1 MSELRQVKA
10 SAGSGKTYQLTRRF
24 LALLDA
30 ADERDTPF
38 VCTNRPGRGFT
49 WPEIM
54 AVTFTN
60 KAAAEMKE
68 RVVGGLKAS
77 ALGIEENPACSAETA
92 RTTVGAI
99 LRRYHRLNIRTID
112 SLLVL
117 LLRLFA
123 LEFGVRPDFEI
134 IFDERELFDA
144 VFDHFLALCETDEEA
159 AGLLDGAVGTL
170 IRQEGRNG
178 FWVQDTVRDRL
189 RELTGCIE
197 TRTSDLL
204 TDQQAIVELL
214 AAEHAALM
222 KSVDRMR
229 EMLDA
234 TGLPVHANFPKL
246 LAKFDNL
253 GLFDAPE
260 TKSAYLYKDT
270 LYEFVNAKGKSM
282 VDDLAEGVYARFK
295 DACRHY
301 AAIHATLAGAYFLA
315 PAIDI
320 ALRLEN
326 GLEELQRRQG
336 MVLNSGVAGHV
347 IELLA
352 EGGAVSEAY
361 CRLGCRLHHLLVDE
375 FQDTNRDQWRAIT
388 PLAGECLG
396 KGGSLFFVGDVKQAI
411 YGWRG
416 GDSALFDEVMSQPEI
431 AGLVERPAAE
441 HLPDNWRSHR
451 NVVEFNN
458 EFFANLEDP
467 DQVADLA
474 DRVLPDADA
483 GFRAE
488 FAGQLMR
495 SFGDC
500 AQSLPDRH
508 KDTGGYVRMERVEG
522 GGSDDIEEQ
531 TLERLDALMDDL
543 TARRNYRD
551 IGILVRSHSHASLVC
566 DLLVRKNIP
575 VITENSLQLDRHPLV
590 RQLAGFLGFLDFP
603 RDDAAFLAFIGGHEL
618 FLAESGLPE
627 AELLDWLIK
636 PRKRPLGV
644 QFREDFPEPWQRL
657 IEPFYNQ
664 SGLMTPYDLTMEAV
678 RVFRVLERHPEAEL
692 YVRRFLEVV
701 HLAEENG
708 YGSLSAF
715 LEYWEEN
722 SDQEKVPLPE
732 NIDAVRIMTIH
743 KAKGLEFPVAIV
755 PFHHWKTDADRNFT
769 VREYKGHNLLAPMK
783 KDLGRPYQESLGRA
797 VREQLNLL
805 YVAWTRAREELYGF
819 YPEKAGRVANPVVLK
834 AMDQFLE
841 LDDDGV
847 FELGRTPAETHP
859 SEQAA
864 RPEPRELAPDAKQA
878 DLMGWLPRLR
888 VYRHNLDDY
897 FFNERMRGEV
907 AHRVME
913 HMRITGLDGPDID
926 RAMALAVQDFPELG
940 ALPGADRTKLDD
952 DLRAM
957 AHWALGDDRLRAW
970 LAAGAREPEVLA
982 PGGEFKRFDLLV
994 TGEETVVVDFKTGRP
1009 APHNAVQVREYMD
1022 ILVAMGGYG
1031 EPRGFLVYLDL
1042 REIREVGGDA

>member
-30 ADERDTPF
+30 AGEDTPF
-38 VCTNRPGRGFT
+38 VCTNRPGRGFS

-68 RVVGGLKAS
+68 RVVNGLKAS
-77 ALGIEENPACSAETA
+77 ALGLDDDPACSRETA

-134 IFDERELFDA
+134 VFDERELFDA
-144 VFDHFLALCETDEEA
+144 VFDHFLGLCETDESSA
-159 AGLLDGAVGTL
+159 ALLDDAVRTL
-170 IRQEGRNG
+170 IRREGRNG

-189 RELTGCIE
+189 RELAGCVE
-197 TRTSDLL
+197 TRTSALL
-204 TDQQAIVELL
+204 TDQEAIAGLL
-214 AAEHAALM
+214 AEEFATFRRAAEAMSAHAEEA
-222 KSVDRMR
+222 
-229 EMLDA
+229 
-234 TGLPVHANFPKL
+234 GLPLNKYFREFLANCL
-246 LAKFDNL
+246 DME
-253 GLFDAPE
+253 LFDAVPD
-260 TKSAYLYKDT
+260 SASIKKASAAECVLT
-270 LYEFVNAKGKSM
+270 KGKGL
-282 VDDLAEGVYARFK
+282 VDERTESFYAHLQERWAEYREA
-295 DACRHY
+295 
-301 AAIHATLAGAYFLA
+301 HATLAGAYFLA
-315 PAIDI
+315 PAIEI
-320 ALRLEN
+320 ALRLEK

-336 MVLNSGVAGHV
+336 MVLNASVAGHV

-352 EGGAVSEAY
+352 DGGAVSEAY

-388 PLAGECLG
+388 PLAGECLA

-416 GDSALFDEVMSQPEI
+416 GDSALFDEVMGQPEI
-431 AGLVERPAAE
+431 AGLVERPVAE
-441 HLPDNWRSHR
+441 NLPDNWRSHR

-458 EFFANLEDP
+458 QFFANLENP
-467 DQVADLA
+467 EQAADLA
-474 DRVLPDADA
+474 DRVLPDAGA
-483 GFRAE
+483 AFRAE
-488 FAGQLMR
+488 FAGQLMQ
-495 SFGDC
+495 SFRGC
-500 AQSLPDRH
+500 AQSLPDKHR
-508 KDTGGYVRMERVEG
+508 DTGGYVRMERIEG
-522 GGSDDIEEQ
+522 GTPGEIVDQ

-543 TARRNYRD
+543 TARRAFRD
-551 IGILVRSHSHASLVC
+551 IGILVRSHSHAALVC
-566 DLLVRKNIP
+566 DLLVQKNIP
-575 VITENSLQLDRHPLV
+575 VITENSLQLDRHPV
-590 RQLAGFLGFLDFP
+590 IRQLAGFLGFLDFP
-603 RDDAAFLAFIGGHEL
+603 RDDAAFLAFIGGGEL
-618 FLAESGLPE
+618 FLAESGLAE
-627 AELLDWLIK
+627 TELLDWLIR

-644 QFREDFPEPWQRL
+644 QFREDFPGPWQRL

-664 SGLMTPYDLTMEAV
+664 SGLMTPYDLVMEAV
-678 RVFRVLERHPEAEL
+678 RVFRVLKRHPEAEL

-715 LEYWEEN
+715 LEYWDEK

-743 KAKGLEFPVAIV
+743 KAKGLEFPVTIV
-755 PFHHWKTDADRNFT
+755 PFHHWKTGTDRNFA
-769 VREYKGHNLLAPMK
+769 VREFKGHSLLVPMK
-783 KDLGRPYQESLGRA
+783 KDLGRAYQESLGRA

-819 YPEKAGRVANPVVLK
+819 FPEKARAANPVVLK

-841 LDDDGV
+841 LDDDGL
-847 FELGRTPAETHP
+847 FELGHTPAETRP

-864 RPEPRELAPDAKQA
+864 RPEPVELAPDTGEA

-913 HMRITGLDGPDID
+913 HMRVTGDDAADTD
-926 RAMALAVQDFPELG
+926 RAVALAVQDFPELG
-940 ALPGADRTKLDD
+940 ALSDADRAKLDS

-957 AHWALGDDRLRAW
+957 GAWALGDERLRGW
-970 LAAGAREPEVLA
+970 LAVGAREPEVLD
-982 PGGEFKRFDLLV
+982 PNGDFKRFDLLAC
-994 TGEETVVVDFKTGRP
+994 GEETAIVDFKTGHP
-1009 APHNAVQVREYMD
+1009 DPHNEVQVREYMD
-1022 ILVAMGGYG
+1022 ILSAMDGYG
-1031 EPRGFLVYLDL
+1031 KPRGFLVYLDL
-1042 REIREVGGDA
+1042 REIREVAGEA

>member
-77 ALGIEENPACSAETA
+77 ALGIEENPACSPETA

-134 IFDERELFDA
+134 VFDERELFDA
-144 VFDHFLALCETDEEA
+144 VFDHFLALCEADEDA
-159 AGLLDGAVGTL
+159 AGLLDSAVGTL

-189 RELTGCIE
+189 RELTGCVE
-197 TRTSDLL
+197 TRASDLL
-204 TDQQAIVELL
+204 TDQQAIAELL
-214 AAEHAALM
+214 TGEYASFRQAVEAMGTHAEETDLPLNKYFRDFLANC
-222 KSVDRMR
+222 
-229 EMLDA
+229 LDME
-234 TGLPVHANFPKL
+234 
-246 LAKFDNL
+246 
-253 GLFDAPE
+253 LFDPVPD
-260 TKSAYLYKDT
+260 SASIKKATVADCVL
-270 LYEFVNAKGKSM
+270 AKGKGL
-282 VDDLAEGVYARFK
+282 VDERTESFYAHLQGKWAEYRQS
-295 DACRHY
+295 R
-301 AAIHATLAGAYFLA
+301 AILAGAYFLA

-347 IELLA
+347 IDLLA

-416 GDSALFDEVMSQPEI
+416 GDSALFDEVMAQPEI
-431 AGLVERPAAE
+431 AGLVERPEAE
-441 HLPDNWRSHR
+441 NLPDNWRSHR

-458 EFFANLEDP
+458 TFFANLEDP

-474 DRVLPDADA
+474 DSVLPDANA

-488 FAGQLMR
+488 FAGQLMQ
-495 SFGDC
+495 SFRDC
-500 AQSLPDRH
+500 AQSLPDKH
-508 KDTGGYVRMERVEG
+508 LDTGGYVRMERLEG
-522 GGSDDIEEQ
+522 GTSGEIEEQ

-551 IGILVRSHSHASLVC
+551 IGILVRSHTHATLVC
-566 DLLVRKNIP
+566 DLLVQKNIP
-575 VITENSLQLDRHPLV
+575 VITENSLQLDRHPV
-590 RQLAGFLGFLDFP
+590 IRQLAGFLGFLDFP
-603 RDDAAFLAFIGGHEL
+603 RDDTAFLAFIGGREL
-618 FLAESGLPE
+618 FLAESGLDE

-644 QFREDFPEPWQRL
+644 QFREDFPGPWQRL

-692 YVRRFLEVV
+692 YVRRFLEVI

-715 LEYWEEN
+715 LEYWEDK

-743 KAKGLEFPVAIV
+743 KAKGLEFPVTIV
-755 PFHHWKTDADRNFT
+755 PFHHWKTDTDRNYA
-769 VREYKGHNLLAPMK
+769 VREFKGHSLLVPLK

-819 YPEKAGRVANPVVLK
+819 YPEKARVSNPVVLK

-841 LDDDGV
+841 PDDDGV
-847 FELGRTPAETHP
+847 FELGDTPAETHP
-859 SEQAA
+859 SAQAE
-864 RPEPRELAPDAKQA
+864 RPEPVELAPEEGEA

-913 HMRITGLDGPDID
+913 HMLVTGDDAADIE
-926 RAMALAVQDFPELG
+926 RAMALAIQDFPELG
-940 ALPGADRTKLDD
+940 ALPEADREKLDR
-952 DLRAM
+952 DLCAM
-957 AHWALGDDRLRAW
+957 AEWALGDNRLCGW
-970 LAAGAREPEVLA
+970 LAHGVREPEVLA

-994 TGEETVVVDFKTGRP
+994 TGPETVVVDFKTGRP
-1009 APHNAVQVREYMD
+1009 DPHNEVQVREYMD
-1022 ILVAMGGYG
+1022 ILAAMGGYG
-1031 EPRGFLVYLDL
+1031 TPRGFLVYLDL
-1042 REIREVGGDA
+1042 REIREVDGEA

>member
-24 LALLDA
+24 LSLLDA
-30 ADERDTPF
+30 AGEDTPF
-38 VCTNRPGRGFT
+38 VCTNRPGRGFS

-68 RVVGGLKAS
+68 RVVNGLKAS
-77 ALGIEENPACSAETA
+77 ALGLEENPACSRETA

-134 IFDERELFDA
+134 VFDERELFDA
-144 VFDHFLALCETDEEA
+144 VFDHFLGLCETDEPSA
-159 AGLLDGAVGTL
+159 ALLDGAVRTL
-170 IRQEGRNG
+170 IRREGRNG

-189 RELTGCIE
+189 RELTGCVE
-197 TRTSDLL
+197 TRANALL
-204 TDQQAIVELL
+204 TDQDAILELL
-214 AAEHAALM
+214 TEEHAALM
-222 KSVDRMR
+222 RAVARMR
-229 EMLDA
+229 ELLND

-270 LYEFVNAKGKSM
+270 LYEFVNAKGKDK

-295 DACRHY
+295 KACRQY
-301 AAIHATLAGAYFLA
+301 AAAHATLAGAYFLA
-315 PAIDI
+315 PAIEI

-336 MVLNSGVAGHV
+336 MVLNAGVAGHV

-352 EGGAVSEAY
+352 DGGAVSEAY
-361 CRLGCRLHHLLVDE
+361 CRLGCRLHHMLVDE

-388 PLAGECLG
+388 PLAGECLA

-416 GDSALFDEVMSQPEI
+416 GDSALFDEVMTQPDV
-431 AGLVERPAAE
+431 AGLAGDLGTEN
-441 HLPDNWRSHR
+441 LPDNWRSHR

-458 EFFANLEDP
+458 RFFSNLEDP
-467 DQVADLA
+467 DQAADLA
-474 DRVLPDADA
+474 DRVLPDAD
-483 GFRAE
+483 GPFRAE
-488 FAGQLMR
+488 FAGQLMQ
-495 SFGDC
+495 SFKDC
-500 AQSLPDRH
+500 AQSLPDKHR
-508 KDTGGYVRMERVEG
+508 DTRGYVRMERLEG
-522 GGSDDIEEQ
+522 GSPGEIVEQ

-543 TARRNYRD
+543 TARRAYRD
-551 IGILVRSHSHASLVC
+551 IGILVRSHSHAAQVC

-575 VITENSLQLDRHPLV
+575 VITENSLQLDRHPVV

-603 RDDAAFLAFIGGHEL
+603 RDDAAFLTFVGGSEL

-627 AELLDWLIK
+627 SELLDWLIR
-636 PRKRPLGV
+636 PRKRPMGV
-644 QFREDFPEPWQRL
+644 QFREDFPVLWRRL

-678 RVFRVLERHPEAEL
+678 RVFRVRERHPEAEL

-715 LEYWEEN
+715 LEYWEEK

-743 KAKGLEFPVAIV
+743 KAKGLEFPVTIV
-755 PFHHWKTDADRNFT
+755 PFHHWKTDTDRNFT
-769 VREYKGHNLLAPMK
+769 VQTYRGHDLLVPLK
-783 KDLGRPYQESLGRA
+783 KDLGRPYLESLGRA
-797 VREQLNLL
+797 VREQLDLL

-819 YPEKAGRVANPVVLK
+819 FPEKAIRVANPVVLK

-847 FELGRTPAETHP
+847 FELGHTPAETHP
-859 SEQAA
+859 AQKAP
-864 RPEPRELAPDAKQA
+864 RPETRDPGPASGEA

-913 HMRITGLDGPDID
+913 HMRVTGLDAADTD
-926 RAMALAVQDFPELG
+926 RAVTLAVQDFPELG
-940 ALPGADRTKLDD
+940 ALSDGDRAKLDA

-957 AHWALGDDRLRAW
+957 AGWALGDERLRGW
-970 LAAGAREPEVLA
+970 LAEGAREPEVIDQH
-982 PGGEFKRFDLLV
+982 GGFKRFDLLV
-994 TGEETVVVDFKTGRP
+994 TGGETVVVDFKTGRP
-1009 APHNAVQVREYMD
+1009 DPHNEIQVREYMD
-1022 ILVAMGGYG
+1022 ILAAMGGFG
-1031 EPRGFLVYLDL
+1031 KPRGFLIYLDL
-1042 REIREVGGDA
+1042 REIREVGRT

>member
-1 MSELRQVKA
+1 MSELKQVKA

-30 ADERDTPF
+30 AGDEATF
-38 VCTNRPGRGFT
+38 VCTNHPGRGYS

-68 RVVGGLKAS
+68 RIVGGLKS
-77 ALGIEENPACSAETA
+77 IALGLDKDPACSPDTA
-92 RTTVGAI
+92 RRTVGAI

-134 IFDERELFDA
+134 VFDERELFDA
-144 VFDHFLALCETDEEA
+144 VFDHFLGLCETDEPSA
-159 AGLLDGAVGTL
+159 ALLDDAVRTL
-170 IRQEGRNG
+170 IRQERRNG

-189 RELTGCIE
+189 RELTGCLE
-197 TRTSDLL
+197 TRTSSLL
-204 TDQQAIVELL
+204 TDQKAIADLLVEDYDSFKRSVEAMAAH
-214 AAEHAALM
+214 AAE
-222 KSVDRMR
+222 V
-229 EMLDA
+229 
-234 TGLPVHANFPKL
+234 GLPLNKYFKDFLANCL
-246 LAKFDNL
+246 NMD
-253 GLFDAPE
+253 LFDSVPD
-260 TKSAYLYKDT
+260 SASIHKTSVADCVL
-270 LYEFVNAKGKSM
+270 AKGKGL
-282 VDDLAEGVYARFK
+282 VDERTESFYARLQDK
-295 DACRHY
+295 WADYRLA
-301 AAIHATLAGAYFLA
+301 HATLAGAYFLA
-315 PAIDI
+315 PAIEI

-336 MVLNSGVAGHV
+336 TVLNSGVAGHV
-347 IELLA
+347 IDLLA
-352 EGGAVSEAY
+352 DGGAVSEAY

-388 PLAGECLG
+388 PLAGECLA

-416 GDSALFDEVMSQPEI
+416 GDSALFDEVMTQPEV
-431 AGLVERPAAE
+431 AGLAE
-441 HLPDNWRSHR
+441 DAKAENLPDNWRSHR

-458 EFFANLEDP
+458 NFFSNLEDP
-467 DQVADLA
+467 DQAADLA
-474 DRVLPDADA
+474 ERVLPDADA
-483 GFRAE
+483 SFRAE
-488 FAGQLMR
+488 FAEELMR
-495 SFGDC
+495 SFRDC
-500 AQSLPDRH
+500 SQSLPEKH
-508 KDTGGYVRMERVEG
+508 LNTGGYVRMERLP
-522 GGSDDIEEQ
+522 GGSSGDIEEQ

-543 TARRNYRD
+543 TARRSYRD
-551 IGILVRSHSHASLVC
+551 IGILVRSHPHASLIC
-566 DLLVRKNIP
+566 DLLVKKNIP
-575 VITENSLQLDRHPLV
+575 VITENSLQLNRHPVV
-590 RQLAGFLGFLDFP
+590 RQLAGFLAFLDFP
-603 RDDAAFLAFIGGHEL
+603 RDDAAFLAFIGGKEL

-627 AELLDWLIK
+627 TELLDWLVRPWK
-636 PRKRPLGV
+636 KPLGV
-644 QFREDFPEPWQRL
+644 QFREDFPDHWRRL

-664 SGLMTPYDLTMEAV
+664 SGLMTPYDLAMEAV

-692 YVRRFLEVV
+692 YVRRFLEVI

-715 LEYWEEN
+715 LEYWEEK

-743 KAKGLEFPVAIV
+743 KSKGLEFPVTIV
-755 PFHHWKTDADRNFT
+755 PFHHWKTGTDRNYV
-769 VREYKGHNLLAPMK
+769 VREHKGRNLLVPLRK
-783 KDLGRPYQESLGRA
+783 ELGRPYLESLGRT

-819 YPEKAGRVANPVVLK
+819 FPEQAGRVSNPATLK
-834 AMDQFLE
+834 AMDLFLE

-847 FELGRTPAETHP
+847 FERGDTPAETHP
-859 SEQAA
+859 SASA
-864 RPEPRELAPDAKQA
+864 PRPEPCELAPETGEA

-913 HMRITGLDGPDID
+913 HMAVSGDADADID
-926 RAMALAVQDFPELG
+926 RAMVLAAQDFPELG
-940 ALPGADRTKLDD
+940 ALSDAERNKLDAE
-952 DLRAM
+952 LRAM
-957 AHWALGDDRLRAW
+957 AEWALGDERLRGW
-970 LAAGAREPEVLA
+970 LAVGAREPEVLA
-982 PGGEFKRFDLLV
+982 PGGEFKRFDLLAV
-994 TGEETVVVDFKTGRP
+994 GEEAVIVDFKTGQP
-1009 APHNAVQVREYMD
+1009 APHNEVQVREYMD
-1022 ILVAMGGYG
+1022 ILAAMGSYG
-1031 EPRGFLVYLDL
+1031 EPRGFLVYLDR
-1042 REIREVGGDA
+1042 REIREVVRNA

>member
-24 LALLDA
+24 LALLDRA
-30 ADERDTPF
+30 GEDTPF
-38 VCTNRPGRGFT
+38 VCTNRPGRGFS

-68 RVVGGLKAS
+68 RVVTGLKAG
-77 ALGIEENPACSAETA
+77 ALGLDKDPACSPETA
-92 RTTVGAI
+92 RATVGAI

-134 IFDERELFDA
+134 VFDERELFDA
-144 VFDHFLALCETDEEA
+144 VFDHFLGQCETDESA
-159 AGLLDGAVGTL
+159 AALLDGAVRTL
-170 IRQEGRNG
+170 IRQEGKNG

-189 RELTGCIE
+189 RELTGCVE
-197 TRTSDLL
+197 TRAGDLVTDQAAILGLL
-204 TDQQAIVELL
+204 TG
-214 AAEHAALM
+214 EHAAFRQ
-222 KSVDRMR
+222 SVEAMADH
-229 EMLDA
+229 A
-234 TGLPVHANFPKL
+234 GAVGLPLNKYFRDFL
-246 LAKFDNL
+246 DNCL
-253 GLFDAPE
+253 NMELFDPIPD
-260 TKSAYLYKDT
+260 SAYIKKTSAADCVL
-270 LYEFVNAKGKSM
+270 AKGKGL
-282 VDDLAEGVYARFK
+282 VDERTESFYARLQGK
-295 DACRHY
+295 WAEYRLH
-301 AAIHATLAGAYFLA
+301 HATLAGAYFLA
-315 PAIDI
+315 PAIEI
-320 ALRLEN
+320 ALRLEQ
-326 GLEELQRRQG
+326 GLEDLQRRRG
-336 MVLNSGVAGHV
+336 TVLNAAVAGHV

-352 EGGAVSEAY
+352 DGGAVSEAY

-388 PLAGECLG
+388 PLAGECLA

-416 GDSALFDEVMSQPEI
+416 GDSALFDEVMSQPDV
-431 AGLVERPAAE
+431 AGLAE
-441 HLPDNWRSHR
+441 DAEAETLPDNWRSHR

-458 EFFANLEDP
+458 RFFANMEDP
-467 DQVADLA
+467 DQAGDLA
-474 DRVLPDADA
+474 DRVLPDADPA
-483 GFRAE
+483 FRAE

-495 SFGDC
+495 TFRDC

-508 KDTGGYVRMERVEG
+508 RDTAGYVRMVRLEG
-522 GGSDDIEEQ
+522 GTAAEIVEQ

-543 TARRNYRD
+543 TARRAYRD
-551 IGILVRSHSHASLVC
+551 IGILVRSHFHAALVC

-575 VITENSLQLDRHPLV
+575 VITENSLQLDRHPVV
-590 RQLAGFLGFLDFP
+590 RQLAGFLAFLDFP
-603 RDDAAFLAFIGGHEL
+603 RDDAAFLTFVGGKEL
-618 FLAESGLPE
+618 FLAESGLAE
-627 AELLDWLIK
+627 AELLDWLIR

-644 QFREDFPEPWQRL
+644 QFREDFPGPWRRL

-715 LEYWEEN
+715 LEYWEEK

-732 NIDAVRIMTIH
+732 NIDAVRIMTVH

-755 PFHHWKTDADRNFT
+755 PFHHWKTDTDRHFT
-769 VREYKGHNLLAPMK
+769 VQAYRGRNLLVPLK

-819 YPEKAGRVANPVVLK
+819 FPEKALKIANPVVLK

-847 FELGRTPAETHP
+847 FELGRTPAETRP
-859 SEQAA
+859 SEAA
-864 RPEPRELAPDAKQA
+864 PRPEPRDIPPAETTA

-913 HMRITGLDGPDID
+913 HMRVTGDNAADAD
-926 RAMALAVQDFPELG
+926 RAVALAVQDFPELG
-940 ALPGADRTKLDD
+940 GLAEADRAQLDA

-957 AHWALGDDRLRAW
+957 AAWALNDDRLRGW
-970 LAAGAREPEVLA
+970 LATGAREPEVLDQD
-982 PGGEFKRFDLLV
+982 GGFKRFDLLV
-994 TGEETVVVDFKTGRP
+994 AGPDAVVVDFKTGRP
-1009 APHNAVQVREYMD
+1009 DPHNEVQVRDYMG
-1022 ILVAMGGYG
+1022 ILAAMGGYG
-1031 EPRGFLVYLDL
+1031 EPRGFLIYLDL
-1042 REIREVGGDA
+1042 REIREVGRKA

>member
-38 VCTNRPGRGFT
+38 VCVNRPGRGFT

-77 ALGIEENPACSAETA
+77 ALGIEENPACSPETA
-92 RTTVGAI
+92 RSTVGAI

-134 IFDERELFDA
+134 VFDERELFDA
-144 VFDHFLALCETDEEA
+144 VFDHFLALCETDEDA
-159 AGLLDGAVGTL
+159 ARLLDSAVGTL

-178 FWVQDTVRDRL
+178 FWIQDTVRDRL
-189 RELTGCIE
+189 RELTGCVE
-197 TRTSDLL
+197 TRTDDLL
-204 TDQQAIVELL
+204 TDQQAIVGLL
-214 AAEHAALM
+214 TDEYASFRQSVEAMSKHAE
-222 KSVDRMR
+222 
-229 EMLDA
+229 E
-234 TGLPVHANFPKL
+234 TGLPLNKYFRDFL
-246 LAKFDNL
+246 TNCLDME
-253 GLFDAPE
+253 LFDPVPD
-260 TKSAYLYKDT
+260 SASIKKTTVADCVL
-270 LYEFVNAKGKSM
+270 AKGKGL
-282 VDDLAEGVYARFK
+282 VDDRSESFYAHLQGKWAEYRQSRAV
-295 DACRHY
+295 
-301 AAIHATLAGAYFLA
+301 LAGAYFLA

-320 ALRLEN
+320 GLRLEN

-347 IELLA
+347 IDLLA

-375 FQDTNRDQWRAIT
+375 FQDTNRDQWQAIT

-416 GDSALFDEVMSQPEI
+416 GDSALFDEVMQQPEI
-431 AGLVERPAAE
+431 AGLVERPEAE
-441 HLPDNWRSHR
+441 NLPDNWRSHR

-458 EFFANLEDP
+458 AFFANLEDP
-467 DQVADLA
+467 DQAAELA

-488 FAGQLMR
+488 FAGQILQ
-495 SFGDC
+495 SFRDC
-500 AQSLPDRH
+500 AQSLPEKH
-508 KDTGGYVRMERVEG
+508 LNTGGYVRMERLEG
-522 GGSDDIEEQ
+522 SGSGEIEEQ

-551 IGILVRSHSHASLVC
+551 IGILVRSHTHATLVC
-566 DLLVRKNIP
+566 DLLVQKNIP
-575 VITENSLQLDRHPLV
+575 VITENSLQLDRHPVV

-627 AELLDWLIK
+627 AKLLDWLIK
-636 PRKRPLGV
+636 PRKKPLGV
-644 QFREDFPEPWQRL
+644 QFREDFPGPWQRL

-692 YVRRFLEVV
+692 YVRRFLEVI

-715 LEYWEEN
+715 LEYWEEK

-743 KAKGLEFPVAIV
+743 KSKGLEFPVTIV
-755 PFHHWKTDADRNFT
+755 PFHHWKTDTDRNFT
-769 VREYKGHNLLAPMK
+769 VREFKGHSLLVPMK

-819 YPEKAGRVANPVVLK
+819 FPETARVSNPVVLK

-841 LDDDGV
+841 LDDDGI
-847 FELGRTPAETHP
+847 FEQGDTPSGTQP
-859 SEQAA
+859 SMQAA
-864 RPEPRELAPDAKQA
+864 RPEPVALPPAEGKA

-913 HMRITGLDGPDID
+913 HMMVSGNDTADIE
-926 RAMALAVQDFPELG
+926 RAMMLAVQDFPELG
-940 ALPGADRTKLDD
+940 ALSDADREKLHL

-957 AHWALGDDRLRAW
+957 AEWALGDDRLREW
-970 LAAGAREPEVLA
+970 LAHGVREPEVLT

-994 TGEETVVVDFKTGRP
+994 NGKPSVIVDFKTGRP
-1009 APHNAVQVREYMD
+1009 DPHNEVQVREYMD
-1022 ILVAMGGYG
+1022 ILTGMDDYG
-1031 EPRGFLVYLDL
+1031 APRGFLVYLDL
-1042 REIREVGGDA
+1042 REIREVKGDA

>member
-1 MSELRQVKA
+1 MSELKQVKA

-30 ADERDTPF
+30 AGDEATF
-38 VCTNRPGRGFT
+38 VCANRPGRGYS

-68 RVVGGLKAS
+68 RIVGGLKTI
-77 ALGIEENPACSAETA
+77 ALGLDKNPACSRDTA
-92 RTTVGAI
+92 RRTVGAI

-112 SLLVL
+112 SLLTL

-134 IFDERELFDA
+134 VFDERELFDA
-144 VFDHFLALCETDEEA
+144 IFDHFLALCETDEPSA
-159 AGLLDGAVGTL
+159 ALLDDAVRTL
-170 IRQEGRNG
+170 IRQERRNG

-189 RELTGCIE
+189 RELTGCLE
-197 TRTSDLL
+197 TQAYHLL
-204 TDQQAIVELL
+204 TDQKAIADLLVEDYDSF
-214 AAEHAALM
+214 
-222 KSVDRMR
+222 KRSVDAMTAHA
-229 EMLDA
+229 EEI
-234 TGLPVHANFPKL
+234 GLPLNKYFKDF
-246 LAKFDNL
+246 LAKCLDMD
-253 GLFDAPE
+253 LFDPVPDS
-260 TKSAYLYKDT
+260 TSIHKGSAADCVL
-270 LYEFVNAKGKSM
+270 AKGKGL
-282 VDDLAEGVYARFK
+282 VDERTESFYARLQDK
-295 DACRHY
+295 WSDYRLA
-301 AAIHATLAGAYFLA
+301 HATLAGAYFLA
-315 PAIDI
+315 PAIEI

-326 GLEELQRRQG
+326 GLEELQRKRG
-336 MVLNSGVAGHV
+336 TVLNSGVAGHV

-352 EGGAVSEAY
+352 DGGAVSEAY

-375 FQDTNRDQWRAIT
+375 FQDTNRDQWQAIT
-388 PLAGECLG
+388 PLAGECLA

-416 GDSALFDEVMSQPEI
+416 GDSALFDEVMTQPEV
-431 AGLVERPAAE
+431 AGLAE
-441 HLPDNWRSHR
+441 DAESENLPDNWRSHR

-458 EFFANLEDP
+458 GFFSNLEDP
-467 DQVADLA
+467 DQTADLA
-474 DRVLPDADA
+474 ERVLPDADA
-483 GFRAE
+483 SFRAE
-488 FAGQLMR
+488 FAEELMR
-495 SFGDC
+495 SFKDC
-500 AQSLPDRH
+500 SQSLPEMH
-508 KDTGGYVRMERVEG
+508 LDTGGYVRMERLP
-522 GGSDDIEEQ
+522 GGSSGDIEEQ

-543 TARRNYRD
+543 TARRSYRD
-551 IGILVRSHSHASLVC
+551 IGILVRSHPHASLIC
-566 DLLVRKNIP
+566 DLLVQKNIP
-575 VITENSLQLDRHPLV
+575 VITENSLQLDRHPVV

-603 RDDAAFLAFIGGHEL
+603 RDDAAFLAFIGGKEL

-627 AELLDWLIK
+627 TELFDWLVR
-636 PRKRPLGV
+636 PRKKPLGV
-644 QFREDFPEPWQRL
+644 QFREDFPDQWRRL

-664 SGLMTPYDLTMEAV
+664 SGLMTPYDLAMEAV

-692 YVRRFLEVV
+692 YVRRFLEVI

-715 LEYWEEN
+715 LEYWEEK

-743 KAKGLEFPVAIV
+743 KAKGLEFPVTIV
-755 PFHHWKTDADRNFT
+755 PFHHWKTGTDRNYV
-769 VREYKGHNLLAPMK
+769 VREHKRHNLLVPLRK
-783 KDLGRPYQESLGRA
+783 ELGRPYQESLGRT

-819 YPEKAGRVANPVVLK
+819 FPEKAGRVSNPATLK
-834 AMDQFLE
+834 AMDLFLE

-847 FELGRTPAETHP
+847 FERGDTPAETHP
-859 SEQAA
+859 SETAP
-864 RPEPRELAPDAKQA
+864 RPEPRELAPESGEA

-913 HMRITGLDGPDID
+913 HMTVTADTAADID

-940 ALPGADRTKLDD
+940 ALSDAERNKLDA
-952 DLRAM
+952 DLRTM
-957 AHWALGDDRLRAW
+957 AEWALGDERLRGW
-970 LAAGAREPEVLA
+970 LAIGAREPEVLA
-982 PGGEFKRFDLLV
+982 PGGEFKRFDLLAL
-994 TGEETVVVDFKTGRP
+994 GEKAVIVDFKTGRP
-1009 APHNAVQVREYMD
+1009 DPHNEVQVREYMD
-1022 ILVAMGGYG
+1022 ILSAMGGYG
-1031 EPRGFLVYLDL
+1031 EPRGFLVYLDQ
-1042 REIREVGGDA
+1042 REIREVGRDA

>member
-1 MSELRQVKA
+1 MSELKQVKA

-24 LALLDA
+24 LGLLDA
-30 ADERDTPF
+30 ADEQDTPF

-77 ALGIEENPACSAETA
+77 ALGIEEDPACSPATA

-134 IFDERELFDA
+134 VFDERELFDA
-144 VFDHFLALCETDEEA
+144 VFDHFLALCEADEDA
-159 AGLLDGAVGTL
+159 AGLLDSAVGTL

-178 FWVQDTVRDRL
+178 FWIQDTVRDRL

-197 TRTSDLL
+197 TRTGDLL
-204 TDQQAIVELL
+204 TDQQAIIELL
-214 AAEHAALM
+214 TGEYASFRQSVEAMGTHAEE
-222 KSVDRMR
+222 K
-229 EMLDA
+229 
-234 TGLPVHANFPKL
+234 GLPLNKYFRDFL
-246 LAKFDNL
+246 SNCLDME
-253 GLFDAPE
+253 LFDPVPD
-260 TKSAYLYKDT
+260 SASIKKTSAAACVL
-270 LYEFVNAKGKSM
+270 AKGKGL
-282 VDDLAEGVYARFK
+282 VDERTESFYARLQGK
-295 DACRHY
+295 WTEYRQSR
-301 AAIHATLAGAYFLA
+301 AILAGAYFLA

-347 IELLA
+347 IGLLA

-375 FQDTNRDQWRAIT
+375 FQDTNRDQWQAIT
-388 PLAGECLG
+388 PLAGECLS

-416 GDSALFDEVMSQPEI
+416 GDSALFDEVMHQPEV
-431 AGLVERPAAE
+431 AGLVELPMAE
-441 HLPDNWRSHR
+441 NLPDNWRSHR

-458 EFFANLEDP
+458 RFFANLEDP
-467 DQVADLA
+467 AQVADLA

-483 GFRAE
+483 DFRGE
-488 FAGQLMR
+488 FADQLML
-495 SFGDC
+495 SFRDC
-500 AQSLPDRH
+500 AQSLPEKH
-508 KDTGGYVRMERVEG
+508 QNTGGYVRMERLEG
-522 GGSDDIEEQ
+522 GGSGEIVEQ

-543 TARRNYRD
+543 AARRNYRD
-551 IGILVRSHSHASLVC
+551 IGILVRSHTHATLVC
-566 DLLVRKNIP
+566 DLLVQKNIP
-575 VITENSLQLDRHPLV
+575 VITENSLQLDRHPV
-590 RQLAGFLGFLDFP
+590 IRQLAGFLGFLDFP
-603 RDDAAFLAFIGGHEL
+603 RDDAAFLAFIGGREL
-618 FLAESGLPE
+618 FLAESGLDE
-627 AELLDWLIK
+627 TELLGWLIK

-644 QFREDFPEPWQRL
+644 QFREDFPGPWQRL
-657 IEPFYNQ
+657 VEPFYNQ

-692 YVRRFLEVV
+692 YVRRFLEVI

-715 LEYWEEN
+715 LEYWEEK

-743 KAKGLEFPVAIV
+743 KAKGLEFPVTIV
-755 PFHHWKTDADRNFT
+755 PFHHWKTDTDRNFT
-769 VREYKGHNLLAPMK
+769 VRELKGHSLLVPLK

-819 YPEKAGRVANPVVLK
+819 YPEKARASNPVVLK
-834 AMDQFLE
+834 TMDQFLE
-841 LDDDGV
+841 PDDDGV
-847 FELGRTPAETHP
+847 FELGQTPAETHP
-859 SEQAA
+859 SIQAA
-864 RPEPRELAPDAKQA
+864 RPEPLELAPDAKEA

-913 HMRITGLDGPDID
+913 HMLVSGDNATDIE
-926 RAMALAVQDFPELG
+926 RALALAIQDFPELG
-940 ALPGADRTKLDD
+940 ALSDADRTGLDA

-957 AHWALGDDRLRAW
+957 ADWALSEARLRDW
-970 LAAGAREPEVLA
+970 LATGTREPEVLT
-982 PGGEFKRFDLLV
+982 PDGQFKRFDLLV
-994 TGEETVVVDFKTGRP
+994 TGAETVVVDFKTGRP
-1009 APHNAVQVREYMD
+1009 DPHNEVQVREYMD
-1022 ILVAMGGYG
+1022 ILAAMGGYD

-1042 REIREVGGDA
+1042 HEIREVGRNI